1 LCRLGRSRGRWR
13 SVDVSF
19 RSVWLMSWRRSL
31 WPVDA
36 QKSEVSTFLEDLK
49 KMYEGQKKGRG
60 N

>member
-1 LCRLGRSRGRWR
+1 
-13 SVDVSF
+13 
-19 RSVWLMSWRRSL
+19 MSWRRSL